1 MWQMFMSF
9 LTRNDEVAYSLLL
22 NILFTWNS
30 ISQFN
35 HCIHCTL
42 IVSPVK
48 EGDAIP
54 SSSCGEIGSWRTV
67 VPTFNSIFQNSAQF
81 NSTSGRFKAK
91 EDGLYLVTGNILIR
105 HSGSSEIN
113 MSVLLDGQ
121 SSKTAFKTF
130 QPKPSNSPRSDFI
143 STLTLVGTVRL
154 IDEQYL
160 SIFIEAQCQG
170 SSSWKVLDNSSFSVV
185 LVSRWESDYAA
196 GFLANT
202 TSFGNGQPPTF
213 SKVHYWHAWMFSK
226 DFEVTKFFPFEIK
239 SSGLYFL
246 QSVLILNDIDGNTT
260 FHSGVC
266 IDNEIAFNGIM
277 ASKVSEGLK
286 GEFVISAF
294 GVLYLRKGQKVYLCT
309 RSENNADF
317 ENRQGSS
324 FSMVRFLAPGQQPG
338 LHLIMQHVHNTSVPC
353 ERSVISSVS
362 TSGNQLTYVH
372 SNVVNPNPTSP
383 CDKGDLKATLT
394 GTYFISLI
402 FTVRGNVPE
411 NVTACA
417 GPRKCAE
424 CYVEVSSTLRQYNNT
439 FGFVGLVDLKKD
451 ELISICLKSQD
462 ETFSLETATRS
473 LHVLSEL
480 QPNRTVQLKHRSVSF
495 SSSGW
500 HKLPQ
505 WKTSNGKSVQ
515 NIYVVESGLYVLSVN
530 MKLKVADE
538 GLVGLKLKSMGSP
551 NIDVSSILTSAE
563 AGSSVSL
570 AFAFLARLNASD
582 AIDVSVYSSS
592 DSLNTSS
599 NSTFFFAL
607 ITRDNQHPCL
617 SLRSKI
623 SKYSAGEWWQG
634 IEPWEDVDA
643 QCVSPRSDSKEGR
656 FVADVAGVYIV
667 AAVVMVRTTSPLQQT
682 R

>member
-1 MWQMFMSF
+1 M
-9 LTRNDEVAYSLLL
+9 
-22 NILFTWNS
+22 
-30 ISQFN
+30 
-35 HCIHCTL
+35 
-42 IVSPVK
+42 K
-48 EGDAIP
+48 EGDASS
-54 SSSCGEIGSWRTV
+54 SSSCGEIGRWRTV
-67 VPTFNSIFQNSAQF
+67 VPTFNSIFQSSAQF
-81 NSTSGRFKAK
+81 NSTSGRFKAT

-113 MSVLLDGQ
+113 MSILLDGQ

-160 SIFIEAQCQG
+160 SIFIEAECQS
-170 SSSWKVLDNSSFSVV
+170 SSSWNVLDNSSFSVV

-202 TSFGNGQPPTF
+202 TSFGNGHSTF
-213 SKVHYWHAWMFSK
+213 RKVHYWHVWMFSK
-226 DFEVTKFFPFEIK
+226 NFEVTAFRPVEVK

-246 QSVLILNDIDGNTT
+246 QSVLILNDINGNAT

-309 RSENNADF
+309 RSENNAHF
-317 ENRQGSS
+317 QNMQGSS

-338 LHLIMQHVHNTSVPC
+338 LHLIMQHVQNTSVPC

-362 TSGNQLTYVH
+362 TGGNQLTYIH
-372 SNVVNPNPTSP
+372 SNVFNPNPTSP
-383 CDKGDLKATLT
+383 CNKGDLKATLT

-424 CYVEVSSTLRQYNNT
+424 CYVEVSITLRQYNNT

-462 ETFSLETATRS
+462 ETFSLETVTRS
-473 LHVLSEL
+473 VHFLSEL
-480 QPNRTVQLKHRSVSF
+480 QPNRTFQLKHRSASF

-500 HKLPQ
+500 HKLAQ
-505 WKTSNGKSVQ
+505 WKTSSGKSVQ
-515 NIYVVESGLYVLSVN
+515 NIYVVKSGLYVLAVN

-570 AFAFLARLNASD
+570 GFAFLVRLNASD

-599 NSTFFFAL
+599 NSTFFSAL
-607 ITRDNQHPCL
+607 IARDNQHPCL

-623 SKYSAGEWWQG
+623 SKYSAGEWWQS
-634 IEPWEDVDA
+634 IELWGDVDA
-643 QCVSPRSDSKEGR
+643 QCVSPRSDSKKGR

-667 AAVVMVRTTSPLQQT
+667 AAVVMVRTSNPLQQT